1 MKTFRTLAFLLA
13 AALPGV
19 AASLTFQQAVEL
31 AAQHSAGVTIAA
43 EDQTK
48 SWAAYVEARSQ
59 YLPQVMLGSGLGYSN
74 GFPLSLEGSAPSIFN
89 VNSQQ
94 FLFNPAQQAFIRAAR
109 AQWHATA
116 ANHQDQRNQ
125 SMLDAAITYA
135 ELEKVSSQL
144 QALQQQSASTA
155 KLEQIERERVSAGVD
170 NPTLLTR
177 ARLNSA
183 RTRMRIAELEG
194 STLQLRQHLA
204 DITGVPADA
213 LEIVSGSIP
222 AMPSEALDPAPDT
235 DSAQRAAGADP
246 RVTAADLQLRSTELR
261 AEGERKMRWP
271 QIDLASQYAVLARF
285 NNYDV
290 FYRHFQ
296 RHNVTAGLAIRV
308 PFLNF
313 SQKAHAEQALADV
326 SKARRQ
332 YESLRTQITGEVLK
346 LQATVK
352 QLAAARE
359 VAQLEYEL
367 ARADTSTAEARMQAG
382 NATLGDLATARVVEE
397 QKFDVVLDAN
407 FELQKSQLQL
417 LKATG
422 GLENWALARR

>member
-1 MKTFRTLAFLLA
+1 
-13 AALPGV
+13 
-19 AASLTFQQAVEL
+19 
-31 AAQHSAGVTIAA
+31 
-43 EDQTK
+43 
-48 SWAAYVEARSQ
+48 
-59 YLPQVMLGSGLGYSN
+59 
-74 GFPLSLEGSAPSIFN
+74 
-89 VNSQQ
+89 
-94 FLFNPAQQAFIRAAR
+94 
-109 AQWHATA
+109 
-116 ANHQDQRNQ
+116 
-125 SMLDAAITYA
+125 
-135 ELEKVSSQL
+135 
-144 QALQQQSASTA
+144 
-155 KLEQIERERVSAGVD
+155 
-170 NPTLLTR
+170 
-177 ARLNSA
+177 
-183 RTRMRIAELEG
+183 
-194 STLQLRQHLA
+194 
-204 DITGVPADA
+204 
-213 LEIVSGSIP
+213 
-222 AMPSEALDPAPDT
+222 MPSEALDPAPDT

-271 QIDLASQYAVLARF
+271 QIDFASQYAVLARF